1 MQNMSL
7 ISSILEKDI
16 FSKADLVNLLNTTGS
31 DLNQLFNYSSGV
43 KEKYIGNV
51 VYFRG
56 LIEFSNICEKNC
68 FYCGIR
74 RDNKN
79 TRRYNLSDEQILEAA
94 KFAYDN
100 SYGSVVLQ
108 GGELESEFF
117 TGRIESLVRKIKELS
132 NGELGITLSV
142 GEQSKDTYRRWFEA
156 GAHRYLLR
164 IESSSRDLYY
174 KIHPYD
180 DKHSFEK
187 RLQALYDLKA
197 VGFQVGTGVM
207 IGLPFQTIEDLADD
221 LLFMKQMDI
230 DMCGMGPYIEH
241 EDTPLWAYRHELMPL
256 EERFRLALKMI
267 AILRIL
273 MKDINIASATAL
285 QAIDP
290 IGREKALKIGANIIM
305 PNITPGTYRNDYKL
319 YQNKPCTDEEA
330 SDCTNCLEARIKL
343 SGNTIG
349 YNSWGDSKHF
359 QKRHEQE

>member
-7 ISSILEKDI
+7 TSSILSKDNLTRP
-16 FSKADLVNLLNTTGS
+16 DLITLLNTIGA
-31 DLNQLFNYSSGV
+31 DKNELFAYSARV
-43 KEKYIGNV
+43 KEEYIGNI

-79 TRRYNLSDEQILEAA
+79 TRRYNLSDEEILEAA
-94 KFAYDN
+94 QFAYDN

-117 TGRIESLVRKIKELS
+117 TARIESLVRKIKELS

-142 GEQSKDTYRRWFEA
+142 GEQSKETYERWFEA

-164 IESSSRDLYY
+164 IESSSKDLYY

-187 RLQALYDLKA
+187 RLHALYNLKSA
-197 VGFQVGTGVM
+197 GYQVGTGVM

-221 LLFMKQMDI
+221 LIFMKEMDI

-241 EDTPLWAYRHELMPL
+241 EDTPLWEYRNELKPL
-256 EERFRLALKMI
+256 EERFQLALKMI

-330 SDCTNCLEARIKL
+330 SDCTNCLEARIKI

-349 YNSWGDSKHF
+349 YNKWGDSQHFKRKHG
-359 QKRHEQE
+359 EE